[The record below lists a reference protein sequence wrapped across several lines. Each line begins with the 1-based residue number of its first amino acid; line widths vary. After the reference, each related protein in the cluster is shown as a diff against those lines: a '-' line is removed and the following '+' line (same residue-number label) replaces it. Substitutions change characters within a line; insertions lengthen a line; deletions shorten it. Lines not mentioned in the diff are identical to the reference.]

1 MDNTECINIIRY
13 IRDINS
19 NSGISRERLLF
30 ANWSLFGIT
39 NVRKI
44 VTVVEYV
51 GTRRVWKYNWY
62 ESVIVDVHS
71 PDSISI
77 HFWRI
82 LCPLDF
88 RKKKIAF
95 KKLF

>member
-71 PDSISI
+71 PDSFLKNSV
-77 HFWRI
+77 
-82 LCPLDF
+82 PPF

>member
-44 VTVVEYV
+44 VIVVEYV